1 MSLLRKRKYGVVLLV
16 AVLMIC
22 AVCSRVAARYGYYAE
37 VLSIV
42 RALIYIGL
50 LAAWGISVQTRIIQT
65 QVRRYLLVIA
75 GLMLLWL
82 TLRTVKYNTYHMTA
96 ERFLWYGYY
105 LPMLFIPVLAVLVA
119 LSLGKPE
126 NYRLPKWTHFLYL
139 PSALLFLLV
148 LTNDLHQLVFFFP
161 TGVLSTREYDYGIG
175 YYVVLAWMVLCAA
188 AALVIILAKCRIPQ
202 SRRYLWLPVVPFALA
217 LGYCA
222 AYIKGVYWVWLL
234 AGDLTVSMCLIIT
247 AIFESCIQC
256 SLIQSNTHYAELFHA
271 STIGAL
277 ITDRDFSVACAAENA
292 RSVDSQTLMAAAESP
307 VVTADGIRISEAP
320 IRWGHVFWEDD
331 ISPMLAVLKEL
342 DDTREELQSYG
353 SILQAENAQKARRKK
368 LEEQERLYRAMQEKA
383 AAPAVRLSNLAKAL
397 QGVQD
402 ADAARFLL
410 WKMTVIGAYLKRRSN
425 LIFLADRDGMVPVSE
440 VALCLNESMDN
451 LRLHVRRC
459 ASRLDFEGELR
470 LETAAALY
478 DFFEAA
484 IELAMDD
491 LSGAAA
497 NVTRKED
504 ACVLSLMLQCGTDL
518 TSLRAAY
525 PGMHSLKMR
534 TASGTARC
542 PSGKGGTRHE
552 TKPSPRHQGERGQ
565 SPLRHLLCRQQRRH
579 HPVQPADA
587 PSLPRPDGPRPA
599 ISGRAARRL
608 ESPGRRRYAGG
619 CRQQLPAIPGR
630 RGLGLPGE

>member
-22 AVCSRVAARYGYYAE
+22 AVCSRVAARYGYCAE

-202 SRRYLWLPVVPFALA
+202 SRRYLWLPVVPFTLA

-342 DDTREELQSYG
+342 DATREELQSYG

-525 PGMHSLKMR
+525 PDAFVENEDGVWYCTLSVR
-534 TASGTARC
+534 E
-542 PSGKGGTRHE
+542 GGNT
-552 TKPSPRHQGERGQ
+552 P
-565 SPLRHLLCRQQRRH
+565 
-579 HPVQPADA
+579 
-587 PSLPRPDGPRPA
+587 
-599 ISGRAARRL
+599 
-608 ESPGRRRYAGG
+608 
-619 CRQQLPAIPGR
+619 
-630 RGLGLPGE
+630 

>member
-22 AVCSRVAARYGYYAE
+22 AVCARVAARYGYYAE
-37 VLSIV
+37 MLSIV

-368 LEEQERLYRAMQEKA
+368 LEEQERLYRTMQEKA

-525 PGMHSLKMR
+525 PD
-534 TASGTARC
+534 ASVENEDGVWYCTLSVRE
-542 PSGKGGTRHE
+542 GGNT
-552 TKPSPRHQGERGQ
+552 P
-565 SPLRHLLCRQQRRH
+565 
-579 HPVQPADA
+579 
-587 PSLPRPDGPRPA
+587 
-599 ISGRAARRL
+599 
-608 ESPGRRRYAGG
+608 
-619 CRQQLPAIPGR
+619 
-630 RGLGLPGE
+630 

>member
-22 AVCSRVAARYGYYAE
+22 AVCARVAARYGYYAE

-119 LSLGKPE
+119 LSLGKLE

-256 SLIQSNTHYAELFHA
+256 SLIQSNSHYAELFHA

-331 ISPMLAVLKEL
+331 ISPMMAVLKEL

-525 PGMHSLKMR
+525 PD
-534 TASGTARC
+534 ASVENEDGVWYCTLSIRE
-542 PSGKGGTRHE
+542 GGNT
-552 TKPSPRHQGERGQ
+552 P
-565 SPLRHLLCRQQRRH
+565 
-579 HPVQPADA
+579 
-587 PSLPRPDGPRPA
+587 
-599 ISGRAARRL
+599 
-608 ESPGRRRYAGG
+608 
-619 CRQQLPAIPGR
+619 
-630 RGLGLPGE
+630 

>member
-22 AVCSRVAARYGYYAE
+22 AVCARVAARYGYYAE

-342 DDTREELQSYG
+342 DATREELQSYG

-383 AAPAVRLSNLAKAL
+383 AAPAVRLSNLAKTL

-402 ADAARFLL
+402 ADTARFLL

-525 PGMHSLKMR
+525 PDAFVENEDGVWYCTLSVR
-534 TASGTARC
+534 E
-542 PSGKGGTRHE
+542 GGNT
-552 TKPSPRHQGERGQ
+552 P
-565 SPLRHLLCRQQRRH
+565 
-579 HPVQPADA
+579 
-587 PSLPRPDGPRPA
+587 
-599 ISGRAARRL
+599 
-608 ESPGRRRYAGG
+608 
-619 CRQQLPAIPGR
+619 
-630 RGLGLPGE
+630 

>member
-22 AVCSRVAARYGYYAE
+22 AVCARVAARYGYYAE

-525 PGMHSLKMR
+525 PD
-534 TASGTARC
+534 ASVENEDGVWYCTLFVRE
-542 PSGKGGTRHE
+542 GGNT
-552 TKPSPRHQGERGQ
+552 P
-565 SPLRHLLCRQQRRH
+565 
-579 HPVQPADA
+579 
-587 PSLPRPDGPRPA
+587 
-599 ISGRAARRL
+599 
-608 ESPGRRRYAGG
+608 
-619 CRQQLPAIPGR
+619 
-630 RGLGLPGE
+630 

>member
-22 AVCSRVAARYGYYAE
+22 AVCARVAARYGYYAE

-234 AGDLTVSMCLIIT
+234 VGDLTVSMCLIIT

-256 SLIQSNTHYAELFHA
+256 SLIQSNTHYAELFHT

-525 PGMHSLKMR
+525 PD
-534 TASGTARC
+534 ASVENEDGVWYCTLPVRE
-542 PSGKGGTRHE
+542 GGNT
-552 TKPSPRHQGERGQ
+552 P
-565 SPLRHLLCRQQRRH
+565 
-579 HPVQPADA
+579 
-587 PSLPRPDGPRPA
+587 
-599 ISGRAARRL
+599 
-608 ESPGRRRYAGG
+608 
-619 CRQQLPAIPGR
+619 
-630 RGLGLPGE
+630 

>member
-1 MSLLRKRKYGVVLLV
+1 MSFRYLPRRRFRTMSLLRKRKYGVVLLV

-22 AVCSRVAARYGYYAE
+22 AVCARVAARCGYYAE

-525 PGMHSLKMR
+525 PD
-534 TASGTARC
+534 ASVENEDGVWYCTLSVRE
-542 PSGKGGTRHE
+542 GGNT
-552 TKPSPRHQGERGQ
+552 P
-565 SPLRHLLCRQQRRH
+565 
-579 HPVQPADA
+579 
-587 PSLPRPDGPRPA
+587 
-599 ISGRAARRL
+599 
-608 ESPGRRRYAGG
+608 
-619 CRQQLPAIPGR
+619 
-630 RGLGLPGE
+630 

>member
-22 AVCSRVAARYGYYAE
+22 AVCARVAARCGYYAE

-188 AALVIILAKCRIPQ
+188 AALAIILAKCRIPQ

-383 AAPAVRLSNLAKAL
+383 AAPAVRLSNLAKTL

-402 ADAARFLL
+402 ADTARFLL

-478 DFFEAA
+478 DFFEVA

-525 PGMHSLKMR
+525 PD
-534 TASGTARC
+534 ASVENEDGVWYCTL
-542 PSGKGGTRHE
+542 SVWEGGNT
-552 TKPSPRHQGERGQ
+552 P
-565 SPLRHLLCRQQRRH
+565 
-579 HPVQPADA
+579 
-587 PSLPRPDGPRPA
+587 
-599 ISGRAARRL
+599 
-608 ESPGRRRYAGG
+608 
-619 CRQQLPAIPGR
+619 
-630 RGLGLPGE
+630 

>member
-22 AVCSRVAARYGYYAE
+22 AVCARVAARYGYYAE

-42 RALIYIGL
+42 RTLIYIGL

-65 QVRRYLLVIA
+65 QVRRCLLVIA

-368 LEEQERLYRAMQEKA
+368 LEEQERLYHAMQEKA
-383 AAPAVRLSNLAKAL
+383 AAPAERLSNLAKAL

-525 PGMHSLKMR
+525 PD
-534 TASGTARC
+534 ASVENEDGVWYCTLSVRE
-542 PSGKGGTRHE
+542 GGNT
-552 TKPSPRHQGERGQ
+552 P
-565 SPLRHLLCRQQRRH
+565 
-579 HPVQPADA
+579 
-587 PSLPRPDGPRPA
+587 
-599 ISGRAARRL
+599 
-608 ESPGRRRYAGG
+608 
-619 CRQQLPAIPGR
+619 
-630 RGLGLPGE
+630 

>member
-22 AVCSRVAARYGYYAE
+22 AVCARVAARYGYYAE

-148 LTNDLHQLVFFFP
+148 LTNDLHQLVFFFS

-256 SLIQSNTHYAELFHA
+256 SLIQSNTHYAELFHT

-342 DDTREELQSYG
+342 DYTREELQSYG

-504 ACVLSLMLQCGTDL
+504 ASVLSLMLQCGTDL
-518 TSLRAAY
+518 TSLGASY
-525 PGMHSLKMR
+525 PDAFVENEDGVWYCTLSVR
-534 TASGTARC
+534 E
-542 PSGKGGTRHE
+542 GGNT
-552 TKPSPRHQGERGQ
+552 P
-565 SPLRHLLCRQQRRH
+565 
-579 HPVQPADA
+579 
-587 PSLPRPDGPRPA
+587 
-599 ISGRAARRL
+599 
-608 ESPGRRRYAGG
+608 
-619 CRQQLPAIPGR
+619 
-630 RGLGLPGE
+630 

>member
-22 AVCSRVAARYGYYAE
+22 AVCARVAARYGYYAE

-383 AAPAVRLSNLAKAL
+383 AAPAVRLSNLAKTL

-525 PGMHSLKMR
+525 PD
-534 TASGTARC
+534 ASVENE
-542 PSGKGGTRHE
+542 GGVWYCTLSVRE
-552 TKPSPRHQGERGQ
+552 
-565 SPLRHLLCRQQRRH
+565 
-579 HPVQPADA
+579 
-587 PSLPRPDGPRPA
+587 
-599 ISGRAARRL
+599 
-608 ESPGRRRYAGG
+608 GG
-619 CRQQLPAIPGR
+619 NTP
-630 RGLGLPGE
+630 

>member
-1 MSLLRKRKYGVVLLV
+1 MSLLRKRKYCVVLLV

-22 AVCSRVAARYGYYAE
+22 AVCARVAARYGYYAE

-383 AAPAVRLSNLAKAL
+383 AAPAVRLSNLAKTL

-402 ADAARFLL
+402 ADTARFLL

-451 LRLHVRRC
+451 LRLHVGRC

-525 PGMHSLKMR
+525 PDAFVENEDGVWYCTLSVR
-534 TASGTARC
+534 E
-542 PSGKGGTRHE
+542 GGNT
-552 TKPSPRHQGERGQ
+552 P
-565 SPLRHLLCRQQRRH
+565 
-579 HPVQPADA
+579 
-587 PSLPRPDGPRPA
+587 
-599 ISGRAARRL
+599 
-608 ESPGRRRYAGG
+608 
-619 CRQQLPAIPGR
+619 
-630 RGLGLPGE
+630 

>member
-22 AVCSRVAARYGYYAE
+22 AVCARVAARCGYYAE

-65 QVRRYLLVIA
+65 QVRRYLLMIA

-148 LTNDLHQLVFFFP
+148 LTNDLHQIVFFFP

-175 YYVVLAWMVLCAA
+175 YYVVLAWMVLCAT

-525 PGMHSLKMR
+525 PD
-534 TASGTARC
+534 ASVENEDGVWYCTLSVRE
-542 PSGKGGTRHE
+542 GGNT
-552 TKPSPRHQGERGQ
+552 P
-565 SPLRHLLCRQQRRH
+565 
-579 HPVQPADA
+579 
-587 PSLPRPDGPRPA
+587 
-599 ISGRAARRL
+599 
-608 ESPGRRRYAGG
+608 
-619 CRQQLPAIPGR
+619 
-630 RGLGLPGE
+630 

>member
-22 AVCSRVAARYGYYAE
+22 AVCARVAARYGYYAE

-234 AGDLTVSMCLIIT
+234 AGDLTVSMCLIIS

-402 ADAARFLL
+402 ADTARFLL

-525 PGMHSLKMR
+525 PD
-534 TASGTARC
+534 ASVENEDGVWYCTLSVRE
-542 PSGKGGTRHE
+542 GGNT
-552 TKPSPRHQGERGQ
+552 P
-565 SPLRHLLCRQQRRH
+565 
-579 HPVQPADA
+579 
-587 PSLPRPDGPRPA
+587 
-599 ISGRAARRL
+599 
-608 ESPGRRRYAGG
+608 
-619 CRQQLPAIPGR
+619 
-630 RGLGLPGE
+630 

>member
-22 AVCSRVAARYGYYAE
+22 AVCARVAARYGYYAE

-161 TGVLSTREYDYGIG
+161 TGVLSTREYGYGIG
-175 YYVVLAWMVLCAA
+175 YYVVLVWMVLCAA
-188 AALVIILAKCRIPQ
+188 AALAIILAKCRIPQ

-234 AGDLTVSMCLIIT
+234 AGDLTVFMCLIIT

-292 RSVDSQTLMAAAESP
+292 RSVDFQTLMAAAESP

-383 AAPAVRLSNLAKAL
+383 AAPAVRLSNLAKTL

-525 PGMHSLKMR
+525 PDAFVENEDGVWYCTLSVR
-534 TASGTARC
+534 E
-542 PSGKGGTRHE
+542 GGNT
-552 TKPSPRHQGERGQ
+552 P
-565 SPLRHLLCRQQRRH
+565 
-579 HPVQPADA
+579 
-587 PSLPRPDGPRPA
+587 
-599 ISGRAARRL
+599 
-608 ESPGRRRYAGG
+608 
-619 CRQQLPAIPGR
+619 
-630 RGLGLPGE
+630 

>member
-22 AVCSRVAARYGYYAE
+22 AVCARVAARYGYYAE

-353 SILQAENAQKARRKK
+353 SILQAENAQKARHKK

-525 PGMHSLKMR
+525 PD
-534 TASGTARC
+534 ASVENEDGVWYCTLSVRE
-542 PSGKGGTRHE
+542 GGNT
-552 TKPSPRHQGERGQ
+552 P
-565 SPLRHLLCRQQRRH
+565 
-579 HPVQPADA
+579 
-587 PSLPRPDGPRPA
+587 
-599 ISGRAARRL
+599 
-608 ESPGRRRYAGG
+608 
-619 CRQQLPAIPGR
+619 
-630 RGLGLPGE
+630 

>member
-22 AVCSRVAARYGYYAE
+22 AVCARVAARYGYYAE
-37 VLSIV
+37 GLSIV

-161 TGVLSTREYDYGIG
+161 TGVLSTREYGYGIG

-188 AALVIILAKCRIPQ
+188 AALAIILAKCRIPQ

-256 SLIQSNTHYAELFHA
+256 SLIQSNTHYAELFHT

-383 AAPAVRLSNLAKAL
+383 AAPAVRLSNLAKTL

-402 ADAARFLL
+402 ADTARFLL

-525 PGMHSLKMR
+525 PDAFVENEDGVWYCTLSVR
-534 TASGTARC
+534 E
-542 PSGKGGTRHE
+542 GGNT
-552 TKPSPRHQGERGQ
+552 P
-565 SPLRHLLCRQQRRH
+565 
-579 HPVQPADA
+579 
-587 PSLPRPDGPRPA
+587 
-599 ISGRAARRL
+599 
-608 ESPGRRRYAGG
+608 
-619 CRQQLPAIPGR
+619 
-630 RGLGLPGE
+630 

>member
-1 MSLLRKRKYGVVLLV
+1 MSFRYLPRRRFRTMSLLRKRKYGVVLLV

-22 AVCSRVAARYGYYAE
+22 AICARVAARYGYYAE

-342 DDTREELQSYG
+342 DATREELQSYG

-525 PGMHSLKMR
+525 PD
-534 TASGTARC
+534 ASVENEDGVWYCTLSVRE
-542 PSGKGGTRHE
+542 GGNT
-552 TKPSPRHQGERGQ
+552 P
-565 SPLRHLLCRQQRRH
+565 
-579 HPVQPADA
+579 
-587 PSLPRPDGPRPA
+587 
-599 ISGRAARRL
+599 
-608 ESPGRRRYAGG
+608 
-619 CRQQLPAIPGR
+619 
-630 RGLGLPGE
+630 

>member
-22 AVCSRVAARYGYYAE
+22 AVCARVAARYGYYAE

-42 RALIYIGL
+42 RTLVYIGL

-525 PGMHSLKMR
+525 PD
-534 TASGTARC
+534 ASVENEDGVWYCTLSVRE
-542 PSGKGGTRHE
+542 GGNT
-552 TKPSPRHQGERGQ
+552 P
-565 SPLRHLLCRQQRRH
+565 
-579 HPVQPADA
+579 
-587 PSLPRPDGPRPA
+587 
-599 ISGRAARRL
+599 
-608 ESPGRRRYAGG
+608 
-619 CRQQLPAIPGR
+619 
-630 RGLGLPGE
+630 

>member
-1 MSLLRKRKYGVVLLV
+1 MSFRYLPRRRFRTMSLLRKRKYGVVLLV

-22 AVCSRVAARYGYYAE
+22 AVCARVAARYGYYAE

-65 QVRRYLLVIA
+65 QVRRYLLMIA

-148 LTNDLHQLVFFFP
+148 LTNDLHQFVFFFP

-256 SLIQSNTHYAELFHA
+256 SLIQSNTYYAELFHA

-383 AAPAVRLSNLAKAL
+383 AAPAVRLSNLAKTL

-525 PGMHSLKMR
+525 PD
-534 TASGTARC
+534 ASVENEDGVWYCTLSVRE
-542 PSGKGGTRHE
+542 GGNT
-552 TKPSPRHQGERGQ
+552 P
-565 SPLRHLLCRQQRRH
+565 
-579 HPVQPADA
+579 
-587 PSLPRPDGPRPA
+587 
-599 ISGRAARRL
+599 
-608 ESPGRRRYAGG
+608 
-619 CRQQLPAIPGR
+619 
-630 RGLGLPGE
+630 

>member
-22 AVCSRVAARYGYYAE
+22 AVCARVAARCGYYAE

-42 RALIYIGL
+42 RALVYIGL

-383 AAPAVRLSNLAKAL
+383 AAPAVRLSNLAKTL

-470 LETAAALY
+470 LETVAALY

-491 LSGAAA
+491 LSGAAT

-525 PGMHSLKMR
+525 PDAFVENEDGVWYCTLSVR
-534 TASGTARC
+534 E
-542 PSGKGGTRHE
+542 GGNT
-552 TKPSPRHQGERGQ
+552 P
-565 SPLRHLLCRQQRRH
+565 
-579 HPVQPADA
+579 
-587 PSLPRPDGPRPA
+587 
-599 ISGRAARRL
+599 
-608 ESPGRRRYAGG
+608 
-619 CRQQLPAIPGR
+619 
-630 RGLGLPGE
+630 

>member
-22 AVCSRVAARYGYYAE
+22 AVCARVAARYGYYAE

-440 VALCLNESMDN
+440 VALCLNESMGN

-525 PGMHSLKMR
+525 PD
-534 TASGTARC
+534 ASVENEDGVWYCTLSVRE
-542 PSGKGGTRHE
+542 GGNT
-552 TKPSPRHQGERGQ
+552 P
-565 SPLRHLLCRQQRRH
+565 
-579 HPVQPADA
+579 
-587 PSLPRPDGPRPA
+587 
-599 ISGRAARRL
+599 
-608 ESPGRRRYAGG
+608 
-619 CRQQLPAIPGR
+619 
-630 RGLGLPGE
+630 

>member
-22 AVCSRVAARYGYYAE
+22 AVCARVAARCGYYAE

-342 DDTREELQSYG
+342 DATREELQSYG

-459 ASRLDFEGELR
+459 ASRLDFEDELR

-525 PGMHSLKMR
+525 PDAFVENEDGVWYCTLSVR
-534 TASGTARC
+534 E
-542 PSGKGGTRHE
+542 GGNT
-552 TKPSPRHQGERGQ
+552 P
-565 SPLRHLLCRQQRRH
+565 
-579 HPVQPADA
+579 
-587 PSLPRPDGPRPA
+587 
-599 ISGRAARRL
+599 
-608 ESPGRRRYAGG
+608 
-619 CRQQLPAIPGR
+619 
-630 RGLGLPGE
+630 

>member
-22 AVCSRVAARYGYYAE
+22 AVCARVAARYGYYAE

-148 LTNDLHQLVFFFP
+148 LTNDIHQLVFFFP

-383 AAPAVRLSNLAKAL
+383 AAPAVRLSNLAKTL

-525 PGMHSLKMR
+525 PDAFVENEDGVWYCTLSVR
-534 TASGTARC
+534 E
-542 PSGKGGTRHE
+542 GGNT
-552 TKPSPRHQGERGQ
+552 P
-565 SPLRHLLCRQQRRH
+565 
-579 HPVQPADA
+579 
-587 PSLPRPDGPRPA
+587 
-599 ISGRAARRL
+599 
-608 ESPGRRRYAGG
+608 
-619 CRQQLPAIPGR
+619 
-630 RGLGLPGE
+630 

>member
-22 AVCSRVAARYGYYAE
+22 AVCARVAARCGYYAE

-256 SLIQSNTHYAELFHA
+256 SLIQSNTHYAELFHT

-525 PGMHSLKMR
+525 PD
-534 TASGTARC
+534 ASVENEDGIWYCTLSVRE
-542 PSGKGGTRHE
+542 GGNT
-552 TKPSPRHQGERGQ
+552 P
-565 SPLRHLLCRQQRRH
+565 
-579 HPVQPADA
+579 
-587 PSLPRPDGPRPA
+587 
-599 ISGRAARRL
+599 
-608 ESPGRRRYAGG
+608 
-619 CRQQLPAIPGR
+619 
-630 RGLGLPGE
+630 

>member
-22 AVCSRVAARYGYYAE
+22 AVCARVAARYGYYAE

-234 AGDLTVSMCLIIT
+234 AGDLTVSMCLIIN

-459 ASRLDFEGELR
+459 ASRLDFEGEQR

-525 PGMHSLKMR
+525 PD
-534 TASGTARC
+534 ASVENEDGVWYCTLSVRE
-542 PSGKGGTRHE
+542 GGNT
-552 TKPSPRHQGERGQ
+552 P
-565 SPLRHLLCRQQRRH
+565 
-579 HPVQPADA
+579 
-587 PSLPRPDGPRPA
+587 
-599 ISGRAARRL
+599 
-608 ESPGRRRYAGG
+608 
-619 CRQQLPAIPGR
+619 
-630 RGLGLPGE
+630 

>member
-22 AVCSRVAARYGYYAE
+22 AVCARVAARYGYYAE

-342 DDTREELQSYG
+342 DATREELQSYG

-525 PGMHSLKMR
+525 PD
-534 TASGTARC
+534 ASVENEDGVWYCTLSVRE
-542 PSGKGGTRHE
+542 GGNT
-552 TKPSPRHQGERGQ
+552 P
-565 SPLRHLLCRQQRRH
+565 
-579 HPVQPADA
+579 
-587 PSLPRPDGPRPA
+587 
-599 ISGRAARRL
+599 
-608 ESPGRRRYAGG
+608 
-619 CRQQLPAIPGR
+619 
-630 RGLGLPGE
+630 

>member
-22 AVCSRVAARYGYYAE
+22 AVCARVAARYGYYAE

-256 SLIQSNTHYAELFHA
+256 SLIQSNTHYAELFHT

-383 AAPAVRLSNLAKAL
+383 AAPAVRLSNLAKTL

-525 PGMHSLKMR
+525 PD
-534 TASGTARC
+534 ASVENEDGVWYCTLSVRE
-542 PSGKGGTRHE
+542 GGNT
-552 TKPSPRHQGERGQ
+552 P
-565 SPLRHLLCRQQRRH
+565 
-579 HPVQPADA
+579 
-587 PSLPRPDGPRPA
+587 
-599 ISGRAARRL
+599 
-608 ESPGRRRYAGG
+608 
-619 CRQQLPAIPGR
+619 
-630 RGLGLPGE
+630 

>member
-22 AVCSRVAARYGYYAE
+22 AVCARVAARYGYYAE

-96 ERFLWYGYY
+96 ERLLWYGYY

-202 SRRYLWLPVVPFALA
+202 SRRYLWLPVLPFALA

-451 LRLHVRRC
+451 LHLHVRRC

-525 PGMHSLKMR
+525 PD
-534 TASGTARC
+534 ASVENEDGVWYCTLSVRE
-542 PSGKGGTRHE
+542 GGNT
-552 TKPSPRHQGERGQ
+552 P
-565 SPLRHLLCRQQRRH
+565 
-579 HPVQPADA
+579 
-587 PSLPRPDGPRPA
+587 
-599 ISGRAARRL
+599 
-608 ESPGRRRYAGG
+608 
-619 CRQQLPAIPGR
+619 
-630 RGLGLPGE
+630 

>member
-1 MSLLRKRKYGVVLLV
+1 MSLLQKRKYGVVLLV

-22 AVCSRVAARYGYYAE
+22 AVCARVAARYGYYAE

-42 RALIYIGL
+42 RVLIYIGL

-188 AALVIILAKCRIPQ
+188 TALVIILAKCRIPQ

-368 LEEQERLYRAMQEKA
+368 LEEQERLYRTMQEKA

-470 LETAAALY
+470 LETEAALY

-518 TSLRAAY
+518 TSLTAAY
-525 PGMHSLKMR
+525 PDAFVENEDGVWYCTLSVR
-534 TASGTARC
+534 E
-542 PSGKGGTRHE
+542 GGNT
-552 TKPSPRHQGERGQ
+552 P
-565 SPLRHLLCRQQRRH
+565 
-579 HPVQPADA
+579 
-587 PSLPRPDGPRPA
+587 
-599 ISGRAARRL
+599 
-608 ESPGRRRYAGG
+608 
-619 CRQQLPAIPGR
+619 
-630 RGLGLPGE
+630 

>member
-1 MSLLRKRKYGVVLLV
+1 MSLLQKRKYGVVLLV

-22 AVCSRVAARYGYYAE
+22 AVCARVAARYGYYAE

-342 DDTREELQSYG
+342 DATREELQSYG

-383 AAPAVRLSNLAKAL
+383 AAPAVRLSNLAKTL

-402 ADAARFLL
+402 ADTARFLL

-525 PGMHSLKMR
+525 PDAFVENEDGVWYCTLSVR
-534 TASGTARC
+534 E
-542 PSGKGGTRHE
+542 GGNT
-552 TKPSPRHQGERGQ
+552 P
-565 SPLRHLLCRQQRRH
+565 
-579 HPVQPADA
+579 
-587 PSLPRPDGPRPA
+587 
-599 ISGRAARRL
+599 
-608 ESPGRRRYAGG
+608 
-619 CRQQLPAIPGR
+619 
-630 RGLGLPGE
+630 

>member
-22 AVCSRVAARYGYYAE
+22 AVCARVAARYGYYAE

-148 LTNDLHQLVFFFP
+148 LTNDLHQLVFFFS

-342 DDTREELQSYG
+342 DYTREELQSYG

-525 PGMHSLKMR
+525 PD
-534 TASGTARC
+534 ASVENEDGVWYCTLPVRE
-542 PSGKGGTRHE
+542 GGNT
-552 TKPSPRHQGERGQ
+552 P
-565 SPLRHLLCRQQRRH
+565 
-579 HPVQPADA
+579 
-587 PSLPRPDGPRPA
+587 
-599 ISGRAARRL
+599 
-608 ESPGRRRYAGG
+608 
-619 CRQQLPAIPGR
+619 
-630 RGLGLPGE
+630 

>member
-22 AVCSRVAARYGYYAE
+22 AACARVAARYGYYAE

-126 NYRLPKWTHFLYL
+126 NYRLPKWTYFLYL

-383 AAPAVRLSNLAKAL
+383 AAPAVRLSNLAKTL
-397 QGVQD
+397 QGMQD

-504 ACVLSLMLQCGTDL
+504 SCVLSLMLQCGTDL

-525 PGMHSLKMR
+525 PDAFVENEDGVWYCTLSVWE
-534 TASGTARC
+534 
-542 PSGKGGTRHE
+542 GGNT
-552 TKPSPRHQGERGQ
+552 P
-565 SPLRHLLCRQQRRH
+565 
-579 HPVQPADA
+579 
-587 PSLPRPDGPRPA
+587 
-599 ISGRAARRL
+599 
-608 ESPGRRRYAGG
+608 
-619 CRQQLPAIPGR
+619 
-630 RGLGLPGE
+630 

>member
-22 AVCSRVAARYGYYAE
+22 AVCARVAARYGYYAE

-292 RSVDSQTLMAAAESP
+292 RSIDSQTLMAAAESP

-440 VALCLNESMDN
+440 VDLCLNESMDN

-525 PGMHSLKMR
+525 PD
-534 TASGTARC
+534 ASVENE
-542 PSGKGGTRHE
+542 GGVWYCTLSVRE
-552 TKPSPRHQGERGQ
+552 
-565 SPLRHLLCRQQRRH
+565 
-579 HPVQPADA
+579 
-587 PSLPRPDGPRPA
+587 
-599 ISGRAARRL
+599 
-608 ESPGRRRYAGG
+608 GG
-619 CRQQLPAIPGR
+619 NTP
-630 RGLGLPGE
+630 

>member
-22 AVCSRVAARYGYYAE
+22 AVCARVAARYGYYAE

-188 AALVIILAKCRIPQ
+188 AALAIILAKCRIPQ

-342 DDTREELQSYG
+342 DATREELQSYG

-525 PGMHSLKMR
+525 PDAFVENEDGVWYCTLSVR
-534 TASGTARC
+534 E
-542 PSGKGGTRHE
+542 GGNT
-552 TKPSPRHQGERGQ
+552 P
-565 SPLRHLLCRQQRRH
+565 
-579 HPVQPADA
+579 
-587 PSLPRPDGPRPA
+587 
-599 ISGRAARRL
+599 
-608 ESPGRRRYAGG
+608 
-619 CRQQLPAIPGR
+619 
-630 RGLGLPGE
+630 

>member
-22 AVCSRVAARYGYYAE
+22 AVCARVAARYGYYAE
-37 VLSIV
+37 MLSIV

-342 DDTREELQSYG
+342 DATREELQSYG

-525 PGMHSLKMR
+525 PDAFVENEDGVWYCTLSVR
-534 TASGTARC
+534 E
-542 PSGKGGTRHE
+542 GGNT
-552 TKPSPRHQGERGQ
+552 P
-565 SPLRHLLCRQQRRH
+565 
-579 HPVQPADA
+579 
-587 PSLPRPDGPRPA
+587 
-599 ISGRAARRL
+599 
-608 ESPGRRRYAGG
+608 
-619 CRQQLPAIPGR
+619 
-630 RGLGLPGE
+630 